1 MSSDETN
8 NQPAPSSPSLDE
20 QISGIAVLGDP
31 LRRALYRHVIS
42 QPGPVNRDQVAEG
55 AGVARHVVKFH
66 LDRLADDG
74 LLDVEYARPAGR
86 AGPGA
91 GRPAKLY
98 RRSARELAVSLPP
111 RDYELAGRLLA
122 QAVTEAERDGIRVAD
137 ALARAA
143 RSTGQA
149 LGRQARQL
157 AGPRPSQLSLLAAAI
172 NVLIDCGY
180 EPARWRRAPHAGELP
195 VPRARRGLHRPR
207 VRDEPRSPAR
217 ARGGRRSRSRGPP
230 RTGSRFVLRTPPP
243 HPTPDVAGW
252 RRRVGAVSHR
262 PNQRAILCPGI
273 GEEA

>member
-180 EPARWRRAPHAGELP
+180 EPRGGDERLTLANCPFHGLAEDFTDLVCGMNLDLLRGLVEGVEVDLEAHLEPAPGLCCVRLRRT
-195 VPRARRGLHRPR
+195 RARRRR
-207 VRDEPRSPAR
+207 VASP
-217 ARGGRRSRSRGPP
+217 
-230 RTGSRFVLRTPPP
+230 
-243 HPTPDVAGW
+243 
-252 RRRVGAVSHR
+252 RRRREPSTEPTSDPLSGDR
-262 PNQRAILCPGI
+262 
-273 GEEA
+273 

>member
-1 MSSDETN
+1 MSHGVLPGTARCHLMRRTTSRR
-8 NQPAPSSPSLDE
+8 PSSPSLDE

-143 RSTGQA
+143 RSTGQ
-149 LGRQARQL
+149 R
-157 AGPRPSQLSLLAAAI
+157 PRPPGPPARWTASQPAVPARGGHQRAHRLWLRA
-172 NVLIDCGY
+172 
-180 EPARWRRAPHAGELP
+180 ARWRRAPHAGELP

-217 ARGGRRSRSRGPP
+217 ARGGRRSPRSRGPP
-230 RTGSRFVLRTPPP
+230 RTGSRVVLRTPPP
-243 HPTPDVAGW
+243 RPRPTSPGGVA
-252 RRRVGAVSHR
+252 ASA
-262 PNQRAILCPGI
+262 P
-273 GEEA
+273 